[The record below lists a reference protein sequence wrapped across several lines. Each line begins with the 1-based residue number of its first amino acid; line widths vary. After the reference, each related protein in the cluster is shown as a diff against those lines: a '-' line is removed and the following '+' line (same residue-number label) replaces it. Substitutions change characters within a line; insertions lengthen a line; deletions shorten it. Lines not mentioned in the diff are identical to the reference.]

1 MLRNAVK
8 GNFSIIMLTTEQRK
22 NEALEVQRLI
32 GDERNVSWK
41 RDRPGAGTQA
51 ATFLTVMIVQP
62 SNRIAQRMRD
72 ENEVSNCP

>member
-8 GNFSIIMLTTEQRK
+8 GNFSIIMQTTEQRK

-32 GDERNVSWK
+32 GDERNVSCAK
-41 RDRPGAGTQA
+41 DRKA

-62 SNRIAQRMRD
+62 CNRIAQRMRD